1 MKNKLFCKLGLS
13 AAFLATSFVAA
24 TASCSTK
31 TSKVAKAKKV
41 SKMVYA
47 NTTFDQ
53 AVGDSIQTILMSGK
67 ATVMLTTTDSSKAHP
82 QQLILSREDTQVL
95 RFLFSDPQMF
105 TEDIPNYGVV
115 MPQVRVLFEKSKTEK
130 VEIGIDF
137 GLRKWILVDGE
148 GKVQKQYAL
157 TKHDLLR
164 FTHYLYPNDLL
175 ITNLYNDSKK

>member
-1 MKNKLFCKLGLS
+1 M
-13 AAFLATSFVAA
+13 LATSFIAA
-24 TASCSTK
+24 TASCSSK
-31 TSKVAKAKKV
+31 TSKVTKAKKV

-53 AVGDSIQTILMSGK
+53 TVGDSVQTILLSGK
-67 ATVMLTTTDSSKAHP
+67 VTVMLTTTDSLKAHP

-95 RFLFSDPQMF
+95 RFLVSDPQMF

-115 MPQVRVLFEKSKTEK
+115 MPQVRVLFEKSKNEK

-157 TKHDLLR
+157 TKYDLLR
-164 FTHYLYPNDLL
+164 FVHCLYPNVEL
-175 ITNLYNDSKK
+175 ITNLYNGSKK

>member
-41 SKMVYA
+41 SKMVYT

-53 AVGDSIQTILMSGK
+53 AVGDSILTILMSGK
-67 ATVMLTTTDSSKAHP
+67 VTVMLTTTDSLKAHP
-82 QQLILSREDTQVL
+82 RQLILSREDTQVL
-95 RFLFSDPQMF
+95 RFLVSDPQMF

-115 MPQVRVLFEKSKTEK
+115 MPQVRVLFEKSKSEK

-137 GLRKWILVDGE
+137 GLRKWILVDGA

-157 TKHDLLR
+157 PKLDLLR
-164 FTHYLYPNDLL
+164 FTHYLYPNDEL
-175 ITNLYNDSKK
+175 ITNLYNGSKK